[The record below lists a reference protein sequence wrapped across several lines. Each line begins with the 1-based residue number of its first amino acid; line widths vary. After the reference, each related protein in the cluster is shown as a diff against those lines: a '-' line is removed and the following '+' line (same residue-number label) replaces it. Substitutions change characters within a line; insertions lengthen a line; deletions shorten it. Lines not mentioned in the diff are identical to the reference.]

1 MTLVVTLEIKVFTI
15 NMKRLSESIWS
26 DIHKRSVG
34 SEIRKEDD
42 IENLNRD
49 EMLDYIYSIYDVNKR
64 VNATTALKSEVKN
77 TTAFSLAIF
86 LYGTALYR
94 LLVGYKNDKI
104 DRIIL
109 LANEKSCEWCYDKLE
124 REFNLIKQSNGSI
137 EIQSKESTVSNS
149 LILEIIETIN
159 ECIEKANTHNTLQ
172 KMLIKKE
179 N

>member
-1 MTLVVTLEIKVFTI
+1 MEIKVFTT
-15 NMKRLSESIWS
+15 NMKKLSESIWS

-49 EMLDYIYSIYDVNKR
+49 EMLDYIYSIYDVNKN
-64 VNATTALKSEVKN
+64 VNASSSIKSTVKD
-77 TTAFSLAIF
+77 TTAFSLAVF
-86 LYGTALYR
+86 VYGTSLYR

-109 LANEKSCEWCYDKLE
+109 LSNEHNCEWCYDKLE
-124 REFNLIKQSNGSI
+124 SNFNLIKQSNGSI
-137 EIQSKESTVSNS
+137 EIQSKDSTVSNR
-149 LILEIIETIN
+149 LIIEIIEVIN
-159 ECIEKANTHNTLQ
+159 ECIEQADTYYTL
-172 KMLIKKE
+172 KPMLIKKE